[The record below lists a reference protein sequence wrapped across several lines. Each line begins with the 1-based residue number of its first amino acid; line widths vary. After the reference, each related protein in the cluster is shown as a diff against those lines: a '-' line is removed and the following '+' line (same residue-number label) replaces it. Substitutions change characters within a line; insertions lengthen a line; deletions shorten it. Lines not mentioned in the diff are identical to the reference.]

1 MSQTP
6 RPNILVVEDSEDL
19 ARALVENLT
28 LEGYQVQAVADGH
41 QALSTMVDSAP
52 DLVLLDVMLP
62 GTDGYSVLRAAR
74 KQGYAGLVLMLTAR
88 GTESDKVRGLRGGAD
103 DYVTKPFGLME
114 LLARVDALLRRA
126 PGALSSADSY
136 SFGTVRVE
144 TATRR
149 VFLRN
154 SKIGLTPRELD
165 LLLALLQR
173 QGAVVSREQLL
184 REVWGHSGLVESRT
198 VDTHIAELRRKL
210 ERDPARPA
218 HILTVRKAGYRLQR

>member
-103 DYVTKPFGLME
+103 DYVT
-114 LLARVDALLRRA
+114 
-126 PGALSSADSY
+126 
-136 SFGTVRVE
+136 
-144 TATRR
+144 
-149 VFLRN
+149 
-154 SKIGLTPRELD
+154 
-165 LLLALLQR
+165 
-173 QGAVVSREQLL
+173 
-184 REVWGHSGLVESRT
+184 
-198 VDTHIAELRRKL
+198 
-210 ERDPARPA
+210 
-218 HILTVRKAGYRLQR
+218 